1 MLESESTASAQAS
14 SACRAGDSPGS
25 VSLAAQGTA
34 AATPLGALG
43 EAGGSWGAVHGAAAG
58 GRRDEAEQR
67 GSAPCHGSYPGRV
80 GGLSYIFLG
89 VGLSSLTARRNL
101 IFLLIRW

>member
-34 AATPLGALG
+34 AATPLGVLG
-43 EAGGSWGAVHGAAAG
+43 EAVAAG
-58 GRRDEAEQR
+58 EQR
-67 GSAPCHGSYPGRV
+67 AGQRQEAAGMR
-80 GGLSYIFLG
+80 
-89 VGLSSLTARRNL
+89 LSSEALCPATAPTQGAL
-101 IFLLIRW
+101 AVLVTFSLEWG

>member
-25 VSLAAQGTA
+25 VSPAAQGTA
-34 AATPLGALG
+34 AATPLGVLG
-43 EAGGSWGAVHGAAAG
+43 EAGGSWGAARGAAAG

-67 GSAPCHGSYPGRV
+67 GSAPATAPTQGALAV
-80 GGLSYIFLG
+80 LVTF
-89 VGLSSLTARRNL
+89 SLE
-101 IFLLIRW
+101 WG

>member
-14 SACRAGDSPGS
+14 SACRAGDSRGS
-25 VSLAAQGTA
+25 VSPAAQGTAA

-43 EAGGSWGAVHGAAAG
+43 EAGGSWGAARGAAAG

-67 GSAPCHGSYPGRV
+67 GSAPCHGSYP